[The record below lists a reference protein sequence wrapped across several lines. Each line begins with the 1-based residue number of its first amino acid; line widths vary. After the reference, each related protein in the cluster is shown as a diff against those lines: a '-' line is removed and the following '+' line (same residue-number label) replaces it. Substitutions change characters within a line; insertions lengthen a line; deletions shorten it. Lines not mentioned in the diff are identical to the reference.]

1 MQRQK
6 RGQDA
11 ALHHITFKRC
21 GNAALFLYGGE
32 RMEINDILTAISTV
46 GFPIV
51 ACIALYYQNLKMSS
65 AITSMTTAITELKTY
80 IENINKRGCDDGK

>member
-1 MQRQK
+1 
-6 RGQDA
+6 
-11 ALHHITFKRC
+11 
-21 GNAALFLYGGE
+21 
-32 RMEINDILTAISTV
+32 MEINDILTAISTV